1 MLKLLCCGTG
11 SSGNSYALRTDTETL
26 LLDAGMPIKDIKKM
40 CGWNIRDI
48 SGCVVTHEHG
58 QETIANH

>member
-1 MLKLLCCGTG
+1 MLILLYSGIG

-26 LLDAGMPIKDIKKM
+26 LLDAGMPIKDIKRM

-58 QETIANH
+58 

>member
-40 CGWNIRDI
+40 CGWNVRDI

-58 QETIANH
+58 